1 MEESAMVHIREITV
15 AKAHEGEHDHSGPT
29 WWGSD
34 AILDILGGS
43 VLDVLLSLIDAKGK
57 GGS

>member
-1 MEESAMVHIREITV
+1 MVHIREITV